1 MSKGLAKSYN
11 ELPSWSKGVV
21 AVGGVAILAF
31 IVWNAYRKIKD
42 IKSLQEALSVSKDAK
57 EEANILQRKGIKAS
71 YSPTQY
77 ESFALKLVEAMNG
90 CGTNLDSVKSVFES
104 MKNKTDVLRLIETFG
119 VRYYRPCPATD
130 PVSYARYMYDEKTFG
145 GNIQTWLQYDL
156 SQSEIRSINT
166 ILSSKNIDFKF

>member
-1 MSKGLAKSYN
+1 MGKIGESYN
-11 ELPSWSKGVV
+11 QLPSWSKGII
-21 AVGGVAILAF
+21 AVGGVAILSF
-31 IVWNAYRKIKD
+31 IVWNAYKKIKD
-42 IKSLQEALSVSKDAK
+42 AKSLEEALSVSKDAK
-57 EEANILQRKGIKAS
+57 DEANVLQRKGIKAS

-90 CGTNLDSVKSVFES
+90 CGTTLDSVKAVFEE

-130 PVSYARYMYDEKTFG
+130 PFSYARYMYDEKTFG

-156 SQSEIRSINT
+156 TQSEIKSINT